1 MASDKPRDVLDERA
15 QILLRLL
22 VEQYIREGQPVGS
35 RTLSREPG
43 LDLSPATIRNIVSDL
58 EELGFVKSP
67 HTSAGRVPTIKG
79 YRFFVDTLIKLTPPK
94 GEELLRFSESMSD
107 ASGDPQAL
115 ALSVSNLLSAVTSL
129 AGIVTVPRRAQT
141 ALRQIEFLPL
151 SGHRVLAILV
161 VNDREVQNKILNVSR
176 DFGADEL
183 KRASNYLNA
192 HSAAA
197 ACRMARDLL
206 LAELKRTRA
215 SMNALMVEAIEMAQ
229 QVFPEA
235 EPAPEFVVAGET
247 NLMGLNQVAN
257 VETLKGLFEAFGR
270 QRDILHLLDQSMKA
284 DGVQI
289 FIGHESGYELLDSYS
304 IVAAPY
310 TTEDDTMGVLG
321 VIGPTRMAYE
331 RVIPIVDITAKLL
344 GRALKSRLSPTA
356 KPIRRPRR
364 GRPGR
369 HERKTRRTIPA
380 PSRRGPVRSS
390 KRCGEA
396 DEHRTVTSGRRRS
409 RQPRKRSA
417 RELDAARK
425 SARRLPKRSCPFAK
439 PVGRQP
445 KSLPD
450 GPLTAARHARSF
462 DEAPARAAARSI
474 PSASR

>member
-1 MASDKPRDVLDERA
+1 MASDRPRDILDERA

-22 VEQYIREGQPVGS
+22 VDKYIREGQPVGS
-35 RTLSREPG
+35 RTLSREAG

-67 HTSAGRVPTIKG
+67 HTSVGRVPTIKG
-79 YRFFVDTLIKLTPPK
+79 YRFFVDTLIKLTPPR
-94 GEELLRFSESMSD
+94 GEELKRFSESLNE

-129 AGIVTVPRRAQT
+129 AGIVTVPRRAHT

-161 VNDREVQNKILNVSR
+161 INDREVQNKILNVSR

-183 KRASNYLNA
+183 KRASNFLNE
-192 HSAAA
+192 HCGGRSLSEI
-197 ACRMARDLL
+197 RELL

-229 QVFPEA
+229 QVFPET
-235 EPAPEFVVAGET
+235 EPAAEFVVAGET
-247 NLMGLNQVAN
+247 NLMGVGQVAD

-270 QRDILHLLDQSMKA
+270 QRDILHLLDQSMNA

-289 FIGHESGYELLDSYS
+289 FIGHEAGYELLDSYS

-310 TTEDDTMGVLG
+310 TSEDDTMGVLG

-344 GRALKSRLSPTA
+344 GRALKS
-356 KPIRRPRR
+356 
-364 GRPGR
+364 GG
-369 HERKTRRTIPA
+369 
-380 PSRRGPVRSS
+380 
-390 KRCGEA
+390 
-396 DEHRTVTSGRRRS
+396 
-409 RQPRKRSA
+409 
-417 RELDAARK
+417 
-425 SARRLPKRSCPFAK
+425 
-439 PVGRQP
+439 
-445 KSLPD
+445 
-450 GPLTAARHARSF
+450 
-462 DEAPARAAARSI
+462 
-474 PSASR
+474 

>member
-1 MASDKPRDVLDERA
+1 MDERA
-15 QILLRLL
+15 QTLLRIL
-22 VEQYIREGQPVGS
+22 VDRYIRDGQPVGS
-35 RTLSREPG
+35 RTLSRESG

-58 EELGFVKSP
+58 EELGFVRSP

-79 YRFFVDTLIKLTPPK
+79 YRFFVDALIKLTPLQ
-94 GEELLRFSESMSD
+94 GDELRRFSDSLND

-176 DFGADEL
+176 DFGAEEL
-183 KRASNYLNA
+183 KRASNYLND
-192 HSAAA
+192 HCSG
-197 ACRMARDLL
+197 RSLPEVRDLL

-229 QVFPEA
+229 RVFPEA
-235 EPAPEFVVAGET
+235 EPEPEFVVAGET
-247 NLMGLNQVAN
+247 NLMGVGQVAD

-310 TTEDDTMGVLG
+310 TTGDDTMGVLG

-344 GRALKSRLSPTA
+344 GRALKSNS
-356 KPIRRPRR
+356 
-364 GRPGR
+364 
-369 HERKTRRTIPA
+369 
-380 PSRRGPVRSS
+380 
-390 KRCGEA
+390 
-396 DEHRTVTSGRRRS
+396 
-409 RQPRKRSA
+409 
-417 RELDAARK
+417 
-425 SARRLPKRSCPFAK
+425 
-439 PVGRQP
+439 
-445 KSLPD
+445 
-450 GPLTAARHARSF
+450 
-462 DEAPARAAARSI
+462 
-474 PSASR
+474 

>member
-1 MASDKPRDVLDERA
+1 MTPDAAEESLSERA
-15 QILLRLL
+15 RHLLRVL
-22 VEQYIREGQPVGS
+22 VESYIREGQPVGS
-35 RTLSREPG
+35 RSLSRDSG
-43 LDLSPATIRNIVSDL
+43 LQLSSATVRNVMADL
-58 EELGFVKSP
+58 EELGFVSSP

-94 GEELLRFSESMSD
+94 GDELRRFSESVSD

-115 ALSVSNLLSAVTSL
+115 ALSVSHLLSAVTSL

-183 KRASNYLNA
+183 RRASNYLNE
-192 HSAAA
+192 HFGGRSLPEV
-197 ACRMARDLL
+197 RDLL

-229 QVFPEA
+229 KVFPEA
-235 EPAPEFVVAGET
+235 EPRPEFVVAGET
-247 NLMGLNQVAN
+247 NLMGLDQVAD
-257 VETLKGLFEAFGR
+257 VEILKSLFEAFGR
-270 QRDILHLLDQSMKA
+270 QRDILHLLDQSVKA

-310 TTEDDTMGVLG
+310 ANEDDTMGVLG

-344 GRALKSRLSPTA
+344 GRALKSN
-356 KPIRRPRR
+356 
-364 GRPGR
+364 G
-369 HERKTRRTIPA
+369 
-380 PSRRGPVRSS
+380 
-390 KRCGEA
+390 
-396 DEHRTVTSGRRRS
+396 
-409 RQPRKRSA
+409 
-417 RELDAARK
+417 
-425 SARRLPKRSCPFAK
+425 
-439 PVGRQP
+439 
-445 KSLPD
+445 
-450 GPLTAARHARSF
+450 
-462 DEAPARAAARSI
+462 
-474 PSASR
+474 